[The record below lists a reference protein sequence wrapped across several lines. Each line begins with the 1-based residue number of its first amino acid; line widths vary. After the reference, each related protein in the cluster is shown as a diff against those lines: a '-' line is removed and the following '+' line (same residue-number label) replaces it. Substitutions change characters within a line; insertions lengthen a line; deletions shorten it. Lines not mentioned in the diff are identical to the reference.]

1 MKYAIIA
8 LLSISLVSTV
18 NAETITGKVVG
29 VSDGDTITVLDSN
42 KHHVKVRLAQIDAPE
57 KKQDYGQASK
67 KALSAAVFNK
77 DVMIEVETID
87 HYKRTVG
94 KVLVDGIDANLGQVN
109 TGMAWVYRQYAKD
122 QAYYT
127 AEDTAKAAKVGL
139 WSKPNPT
146 PPWEYRHSGNK
157 SSNKSKL
164 TNIATWVR
172 QRFLHF

>member
-1 MKYAIIA
+1 MKYATIA
-8 LLSISLVSTV
+8 LLSISLVNV
-18 NAETITGKVVG
+18 ANAETITGKVVG

-42 KHHVKVRLAQIDAPE
+42 KHQVKVRLAQIDAPE

-77 DVMIEVETID
+77 DVSVEVETLD
-87 HYKRTVG
+87 RYKRTVG
-94 KVLVDGIDANLGQVN
+94 KVIVNGFDANLGQVN
-109 TGMAWVYRQYAKD
+109 AGMAWVYRQYAKD

-146 PPWEYRHSGNK
+146 PPWEYRHSGKK
-157 SSNKSKL
+157 SAHISKL

>member
-1 MKYAIIA
+1 MRYAKIT
-8 LLSISLVSTV
+8 LLSITLVSTA

-29 VSDGDTITVLDSN
+29 VFDGDTITLLDSN
-42 KHHVKVRLAQIDAPE
+42 KHQVKVRLAQIDAPE

-67 KALSAAVFNK
+67 KALSSAVFNK
-77 DVMIEVETID
+77 DVMIEVVAID
-87 HYKRTVG
+87 RYKRTVG
-94 KVLVDGIDANLGQVN
+94 KVIVDGVDVNLRQVN
-109 TGMAWVYRQYAKD
+109 AGMAWVYRQYAKD

-146 PPWEYRHSGNK
+146 PPWEYRHSGKK
-157 SSNKSKL
+157 SAKKS
-164 TNIATWVR
+164 IAAWVR

>member
-8 LLSISLVSTV
+8 LLSISLV
-18 NAETITGKVVG
+18 NIADAETIIGKVVG

-42 KHHVKVRLAQIDAPE
+42 KHQVKVRLAQIDVPE

-77 DVMIEVETID
+77 TVTVEVVTTD
-87 HYKRTVG
+87 RYKRTVG
-94 KVLVDGIDANLGQVN
+94 KVIVDGVDVNLGQVN
-109 TGMAWVYRQYAKD
+109 AGMAWVYRQYAKD

-139 WSKPNPT
+139 WSKPNPV
-146 PPWEYRHSGNK
+146 PPWEYRHSGK
-157 SSNKSKL
+157 SSKKSKL
-164 TNIATWVR
+164 TNITAWIR
-172 QRFLHF
+172 KRFLHF